1 MTRDFK
7 ESSIMSM
14 ETKRPGQEAH
24 RTPEENYEHSDANV
38 SEILKS
44 GLWLAMILLV
54 VFVAMRWTFRVM
66 GKMTPMGEP
75 ASPFENARVM
85 PPAPR
90 LQVDPQLELH
100 RYCASQVQ
108 SLTTYGWKDS
118 QRGIVQIP
126 VDRAID
132 LLVEHPLPARAAG
145 SVPSGAN
152 SQVAV
157 TPPAADVTGPC
168 GYMAAQDAKDAA
180 AAEEAG
186 KPEEK

>member
-1 MTRDFK
+1 
-7 ESSIMSM
+7 MSM

-24 RTPEENYEHSDANV
+24 RTPEEDYEHTDADV
-38 SEILKS
+38 SGVLKA
-44 GLWLAMILLV
+44 GLWLAVLLFV
-54 VFVAMRWTFRVM
+54 VFVAMRFTFRVM

-90 LQVDPQLELH
+90 LQVDPHLELKN
-100 RYCASQVQ
+100 YCTSQMQ
-108 SLTTYGWKDS
+108 TLTTYGWKDS
-118 QRGIVQIP
+118 QAGIVQIP

-132 LLVEHPLPARAAG
+132 LLVEHPMPARAG
-145 SVPSGAN
+145 GNVPAGAN
-152 SQVAV
+152 PQPSVMP
-157 TPPAADVTGPC
+157 TAADVTGPC
-168 GYMAAQDAKDAA
+168 GYVAAHAAAEKA

>member
-1 MTRDFK
+1 
-7 ESSIMSM
+7 MSM

-38 SEILKS
+38 DGILKS
-44 GLWLAMILLV
+44 GLWLAAILFV
-54 VFVAMRWTFRVM
+54 VFVAMRWTFEMM

-75 ASPFENARVM
+75 ASPFENTRVM

-90 LQVDPQLELH
+90 LQVDPQTEIH
-100 RYCASQVQ
+100 NYCASQVQ

-118 QRGIVQIP
+118 QAGIVQIP

-145 SVPSGAN
+145 SVPAGVN
-152 SQVAV
+152 PPV
-157 TPPAADVTGPC
+157 TVMPQPADVTGPC
-168 GYMAAQDAKDAA
+168 GYLAAQDAKAKA